1 MLRIGVVGYVV
12 VDEVV
17 WRGGGRVSPGGVPTY
32 AGLAIS
38 SLGHRALAV
47 SNIGPDG
54 LWLLDRLREL
64 GVDTSRVRVLEG
76 QATTRFRIERIDGG
90 RRMWVP
96 ARCAEISLEQ
106 LELEADAV
114 YLGPV
119 AGEVTPEHVAAA
131 VKRFGKVAFDP
142 QGLMRVLGPDNSVSL
157 RPISLEQFRGVG
169 VLRFSEEE
177 YRTLGYTTPREAAVK
192 ASETLGCDVVASSP
206 SHGIWVCGGGVV
218 LRGLVRADRI
228 VDTVGAGDVVGGAYL
243 VGLLE
248 TGDRAYA
255 LALAM
260 AAVAHRMRF
269 QGPARLENP
278 AVREDAERM
287 LEDVERVSP

>member
-1 MLRIGVVGYVV
+1 M
-12 VDEVV
+12 V

-64 GVDTSRVRVLEG
+64 GVDTSHVRVLEG
-76 QATTRFRIERIDGG
+76 HATTRFRIERVDGG

-96 ARCAEISLEQ
+96 ARCVGIDAGQ
-106 LELEADAV
+106 LEIEADAV

-119 AGEVTPEHVAAA
+119 AGEITSELVAAA
-131 VKRFGKVAFDP
+131 VGRFGKVALDP
-142 QGLMRVLGPDNSVSL
+142 QGLMRVLGADSSVSL
-157 RPISLEQFRGVG
+157 RPISLEPFRGIS

-177 YRTLGYTTPREAAVK
+177 YRVLGYSTPREAAVK
-192 ASETLGCDVVASSP
+192 ASEALGCDVVASST
-206 SHGIWVCGGGVV
+206 SQGIWVCGGGVV
-218 LRGLVRADRI
+218 LRCLVRADRV

-260 AAVAHRMRF
+260 AAVVHRMRF
-269 QGPARLENP
+269 QGPARLENS

-287 LEDVERVSP
+287 WESVERVSP

>member
-1 MLRIGVVGYVV
+1 VLRIGVVGYVV

-17 WRGGGRVSPGGVPTY
+17 WPGGVRVSPGGVPTY

-64 GVDTSRVRVLEG
+64 GVDTSHVRVLEG
-76 QATTRFRIERIDGG
+76 HATTRFRIERIDSG

-96 ARCAEISLEQ
+96 ARCAEISMEQ
-106 LELEADAV
+106 MELEADAV

-119 AGEVTPEHVAAA
+119 AGEIRPEHVAAA
-131 VKRFGKVAFDP
+131 VKRFRKVALDP
-142 QGLMRVLGPDNSVSL
+142 QGMMRVLGPDNSVSL
-157 RPISLEQFRGVG
+157 RPISLEPFTGIG

-177 YRTLGYTTPREAAVK
+177 YKALGYTTPREAAVK
-192 ASETLGCDVVASSP
+192 TSQTLGCDVVASSP

-260 AAVAHRMRF
+260 AAVAHRMRLH
-269 QGPARLENP
+269 GPARLENS

-287 LEDVERVSP
+287 LEDIERGTL

>member
-1 MLRIGVVGYVV
+1 M

-17 WRGGGRVSPGGVPTY
+17 WPGGVRVSPGGVPTY

-64 GVDTSRVRVLEG
+64 GVDTSHVRVLEG
-76 QATTRFRIERIDGG
+76 HATTRFRIERIDSG

-96 ARCAEISLEQ
+96 ARCAEISMEQ
-106 LELEADAV
+106 MELEADAV

-119 AGEVTPEHVAAA
+119 AGEIRPEHVAAA
-131 VKRFGKVAFDP
+131 VKRFRKVALDP
-142 QGLMRVLGPDNSVSL
+142 QGMMRVLGPDNSVSL
-157 RPISLEQFRGVG
+157 RPISLEPFTGIG

-177 YRTLGYTTPREAAVK
+177 YKALGYTTPREAAVK
-192 ASETLGCDVVASSP
+192 TSQTLGCDVVASSP

-260 AAVAHRMRF
+260 AAVAHRMRLH
-269 QGPARLENP
+269 GPARLENS

-287 LEDVERVSP
+287 LEDIERGTL

>member
-1 MLRIGVVGYVV
+1 MLRIGVVGHVV

-17 WRGGGRVSPGGVPTY
+17 WHGGGRVSPGGVPTY
-32 AGLAIS
+32 AGLTIS
-38 SLGHRALAV
+38 SLGHRALVV
-47 SNIGPDG
+47 SAIGSDG

-64 GVDTSRVRVLEG
+64 GVDTSHVRVLEG
-76 QATTRFRIERIDGG
+76 HVTTRFRIERLDGG

-96 ARCAEISLEQ
+96 ARCAEISVEQ
-106 LELEADAV
+106 LELEADAI

-119 AGEVTPEHVAAA
+119 AGEVSAELVAAA
-131 VKRFGKVAFDP
+131 VERFRIVTLDP
-142 QGLMRVLGPDNSVSL
+142 QGMMRVLGPDNSVSL
-157 RPISLEQFRGVG
+157 RPISLEQFRGVS

-177 YRTLGYTTPREAAVK
+177 YRALGYSTPREAVVK
-192 ASETLGCDVVASSP
+192 ASETLGCDVVASSA

-218 LRGLVRADRI
+218 LRGLVRAEKV

-260 AAVAHRMRF
+260 AAVAHRMRS
-269 QGPARLENP
+269 QGPARLENS
-278 AVREDAERM
+278 AVREDAEKMR
-287 LEDVERVSP
+287 EGVERVSP

>member
-1 MLRIGVVGYVV
+1 M
-12 VDEVV
+12 V
-17 WRGGGRVSPGGVPTY
+17 WPGGGRVSPGGVPTY

-38 SLGHRALAV
+38 SLGHTALAV

-64 GVDTSRVRVLEG
+64 GVDTSHIRVVEG
-76 QATTRFRIERIDGG
+76 HSTTRFRIERLDGG

-96 ARCAEISLEQ
+96 ARCAEISVKQ
-106 LELEADAV
+106 LELEADAI

-119 AGEVTPEHVAAA
+119 AGEVSTALVAAA
-131 VKRFGKVAFDP
+131 VKRFRSVALDP
-142 QGLMRVLGPDNSVSL
+142 QGVMRVLGPDNSVSL
-157 RPISLEQFRGVG
+157 RKISLEQFRGLS

-177 YRTLGYTTPREAAVK
+177 YRVLGYSTPLEATVK
-192 ASETLGCDVVASSP
+192 ASETLGCDVVASSA
-206 SHGIWVCGGGVV
+206 SQGVWVCGGGVV
-218 LRGLVRADRI
+218 LRCSVRSERV

-248 TGDRAYA
+248 TGERAYA

-260 AAVAHRMRF
+260 AAVLHRMRF
-269 QGPARLENP
+269 QGPARLDGS
-278 AVREDAERM
+278 AVREDAEKM
-287 LEDVERVSP
+287 LERVERVSP